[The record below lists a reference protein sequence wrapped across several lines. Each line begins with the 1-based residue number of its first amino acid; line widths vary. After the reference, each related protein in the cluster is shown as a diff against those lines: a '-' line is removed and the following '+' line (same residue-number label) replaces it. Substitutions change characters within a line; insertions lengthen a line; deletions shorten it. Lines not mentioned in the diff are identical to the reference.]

1 MADEQIPSIVVSDG
15 ETEFTPPIVV
25 SDGEAEITS
34 PIVISDGETE
44 FIGEDI
50 QAPEGQ
56 PAVDIPGDQA
66 RLIVARGGS
75 ISAPDVGNTAVQA
88 SGENVAIFNQGSI
101 SGDLNGLSSTGNRF
115 RLFNRGEIQSNS
127 RAVDLSDGDGIVVL
141 NSGSILGTDN
151 QRNGTLYVDG
161 TVDDL
166 RLVNSRSGVIDAGV
180 GNLGDAVS
188 VQVGA
193 AGDPSNENINIVNNG
208 LLQGR
213 GDGSEVFA
221 DGARVTANGSS
232 GLRFFNGSGQP
243 EATVT
248 GSVINRGV
256 ITSEVNVGF
265 LGGLVVEDG
274 VAFEGRI
281 VNGRNGLIS
290 GPRNGL
296 YIGNAEHNL
305 QIVNSGQIESG
316 SRAVNLDG
324 DNVTLINRGNIV
336 GLGDQRNGTVY
347 LDGTAD
353 GVTVNNRRRGVIDAG
368 DGNSGSG
375 VSVQV
380 GAADGFGDGVD
391 DLEASANLVNSGL
404 IQGRGQDN
412 VPAGVRLFVGSGL
425 SEATFIGDIT
435 NQSNGVIASEQQAG
449 ILIESGVI
457 FNGQITNRGVISGG
471 NGFSIDANGALG
483 NVNILNRGTLDGEV
497 RLGSGD
503 DSFIQRSRDGVVITG
518 GLGDDDITGGR
529 GIDTVRYDDIDVG
542 VTVDLTA
549 GSAER
554 DTGFNLTIP
563 DLTLVNPNDGIA
575 ADQIVSEGIAGNLY
589 FNFHTTDFPSGE
601 LRGQLEL
608 VADNRDANGVG
619 TVEFTASLSGD
630 QEVPEPVD
638 TDASGTATTLFTV
651 ASDGSVTYSTE
662 VSLVGLNQ
670 ADLLPVN
677 IGNGTLSPIHLHN
690 APVGVNG
697 PVVVDVAT
705 DAGPGGIVAI
715 SETDS
720 LSGIENVV
728 GSNDDDSIIG
738 DANDNDLKGLD
749 GDDTLE
755 GGGGDDVLEGGL
767 GDDFLQGGGGNDA
780 IDGGEGFD
788 TVSFADIGADVNVVL
803 NADGSG
809 SAEYIVNGNT
819 IVDTFTGIEGVVG
832 SENNDTIIANGAA
845 ANTIDGG
852 AGNDFIAGG
861 GGVDTLDGGDGV
873 DTNSFFNI
881 GAEVI
886 ADLATGSASYQPNV
900 AAGITVFENFANFE
914 NLDGS
919 AQDDQLFGDGGD
931 NVLTGNEG
939 DDLLVGR
946 GGGDTLAGGLGNDT
960 LRGGGGNDIAD
971 GGEGIDTADF
981 QDIGVNVEANLA
993 TGQAQYVVNGN
1004 QVQDQ
1009 LISIENLTGSTNDD
1023 SLIGDDN
1030 DNLLAGNA
1038 GDDTLIGGAGDD
1050 VLRGDEVGSGSA
1062 IRVTVTNTLEAG
1074 GTFLT
1079 PIWFGFHDG
1088 VNFDLFDLGS
1098 AASTGLER
1106 LAEDGS
1112 IEGIA
1117 AEFNAQVGGNGVDG
1131 TIFGGAGVPGP
1142 IDPGESA
1149 SFTLDVDPTQVGQGF
1164 FTWVTMVIPSNDA
1177 FLAVPDNALA
1187 DPIFDQN
1194 GNFIGPLVIERRGSD
1209 VLDAG
1214 TEVNTEEDAA
1224 FLNQLARDTGLDENG
1239 VVASHPGFNGSVGNP
1254 DGTPVNI
1261 LGGTTASGA
1270 AIDPIV
1276 GDFTA
1281 DDDLLL
1287 RIVIEQVAVA
1297 SAGNDI
1303 LAGGL
1308 GNDTLEG
1315 GGGDDILTGGL
1326 GNDTFIFEQ
1335 SAGFNTITDFSIED
1349 DLLDVSAIFDDFQDV
1364 LGAASQEGDN
1374 TVIDFGD
1381 NNSALLLS
1389 VDVNALSS
1397 SNFVFG

>member
-1 MADEQIPSIVVSDG
+1 MADEFTPSINTSDE
-15 ETEFTPPIVV
+15 ETELTPFIDVTALISV
-25 SDGEAEITS
+25 EDAELV
-34 PIVISDGETE
+34 PPVVISDGETQ
-44 FIGEDI
+44 FIREDI
-50 QAPEGQ
+50 QALAGQ

-66 RLIVARGGS
+66 RLIVARDGS
-75 ISAPDVGNTAVQA
+75 ISAPDAGNTAVQA
-88 SGENVAIFNQGSI
+88 SGEKVAIANLGSI
-101 SGDLNGLSSTGNRF
+101 FGDLNGVSSTGDN
-115 RLFNRGEIQSNS
+115 LGLLNLGVIQSNS

-141 NSGSILGTDN
+141 NSGSILGTGN

-166 RLVNSRSGVIDAGV
+166 KLVNTRHGVIDAGA

-193 AGDPSNENINIVNNG
+193 IGDPSSEDIDIVNEG

-213 GDGSEVFA
+213 GDGPEVFA
-221 DGARVTANGSS
+221 DGARVAANGSS

-281 VNGRNGLIS
+281 VNDRGSLIS

-296 YIGNAEHNL
+296 YIGDAEHDL
-305 QIVNSGQIESG
+305 KIVNSGQIESG

-324 DNVTLINRGNIV
+324 DNVTLVNRGDILGV
-336 GLGDQRNGTVY
+336 GDQRNGTVY

-353 GVTVNNRRRGVIDAG
+353 NITVNNRRRGVIDAG
-368 DGNSGSG
+368 EGNSGSG
-375 VSVQV
+375 VSIQV
-380 GAADGFGDGVD
+380 GAADGFGEGAD
-391 DLEASANLVNSGL
+391 DLETSANLVNRGL
-404 IQGRGQDN
+404 IQGRGQGN

-425 SEATFIGDIT
+425 SEATFTGDIT
-435 NQSNGVIASEQQAG
+435 NQGSGVIASEQQAG
-449 ILIESGVI
+449 VLIESGVI

-471 NGFSIDANGALG
+471 NGFAIDADGALG
-483 NVNILNRGTLDGEV
+483 SVNILNQGVLEGEV

-503 DSFIQRSRDGVVITG
+503 DRFIQSSQDGVVVTG
-518 GLGDDDITGGR
+518 GLGDDDIRGGR
-529 GIDTVRYDDIDVG
+529 
-542 VTVDLTA
+542 
-549 GSAER
+549 
-554 DTGFNLTIP
+554 
-563 DLTLVNPNDGIA
+563 
-575 ADQIVSEGIAGNLY
+575 
-589 FNFHTTDFPSGE
+589 
-601 LRGQLEL
+601 
-608 VADNRDANGVG
+608 
-619 TVEFTASLSGD
+619 
-630 QEVPEPVD
+630 
-638 TDASGTATTLFTV
+638 
-651 ASDGSVTYSTE
+651 
-662 VSLVGLNQ
+662 
-670 ADLLPVN
+670 
-677 IGNGTLSPIHLHN
+677 
-690 APVGVNG
+690 
-697 PVVVDVAT
+697 
-705 DAGPGGIVAI
+705 
-715 SETDS
+715 
-720 LSGIENVV
+720 
-728 GSNDDDSIIG
+728 
-738 DANDNDLKGLD
+738 

-755 GGGGDDVLEGGL
+755 
-767 GDDFLQGGGGNDA
+767 
-780 IDGGEGFD
+780 
-788 TVSFADIGADVNVVL
+788 
-803 NADGSG
+803 
-809 SAEYIVNGNT
+809 
-819 IVDTFTGIEGVVG
+819 
-832 SENNDTIIANGAA
+832 
-845 ANTIDGG
+845 GG

-861 GGVDTLDGGDGV
+861 GGVDTLDGGEGV

-881 GAEVI
+881 GAEVV

-931 NVLTGNEG
+931 NVLTGNDG

-946 GGGDTLAGGLGNDT
+946 GGGDTLEGGLGNDI
-960 LRGGGGNDIAD
+960 LRGGGGNDITD
-971 GGEGIDTADF
+971 GGEGVDTADF

-1009 LISIENLTGSTNDD
+1009 LIDIENLTGSTNDD
-1023 SLIGDDN
+1023 TLIGDDN

-1038 GDDTLIGGAGDD
+1038 GDDTLIGGAGND

-1062 IRVTVTNTLEAG
+1062 IRVTVTNTLGAG

-1088 VNFDLFDLGS
+1088 ANFDLFDLGAS
-1098 AASTGLER
+1098 ASTGLER

-1131 TIFGGAGVPGP
+1131 TIVGGLGVPGP

-1164 FTWVTMVIPSNDA
+1164 FTWATMVIPSNDA

-1214 TEVNTEEDAA
+1214 TEINTEEDAA

-1254 DGTPVNI
+1254 NGAPVNI
-1261 LGGTTASGA
+1261 LGGTTAPGA
-1270 AIDPIV
+1270 TIDPIV

-1297 SAGNDI
+1297 NTGNDN
-1303 LAGGL
+1303 LQGGL
-1308 GNDTLEG
+1308 GDDTLEG

-1326 GNDTFIFEQ
+1326 GRDTFIFGN
-1335 SAGFNTITDFSIED
+1335 SAGINTITDFSIED
-1349 DLLDVSAIFDDFQDV
+1349 DFIDVSSLFDDFQDV
-1364 LGAASQEGDN
+1364 LGSSSQEGDN
-1374 TVIDFGD
+1374 AVIDFGD
-1381 NNSALLLS
+1381 NNSVQL
-1389 VDVNALSS
+1389 VGVEVNALSS
-1397 SNFVFG
+1397 NNFVFA